1 MAVGPVGNV
10 ASTLAAVAVRRAGLD
25 ALSQLEGV
33 RLDDLVD
40 ALAGAAATRRA
51 GAGLGTELAQAAA
64 GLMAG
69 ARGLAERAR
78 ELTNPAG
85 NAFDLRAVTS
95 DNPGR
100 VTGTAAPGARE
111 AEFEVEVEQL
121 AEGQRN
127 VGQRLDPRA
136 ATNVQAGANTFAI
149 DIGGE
154 TRFVTFNVRAGQ
166 NNQTV
171 LESMANAINQA
182 NPGVTADVRTAE
194 DGRVRIRITQND
206 TGQEATFAIR
216 DVQGNAVATT
226 GANRVGNQAA
236 NAVYSIDG
244 QQFEGATNTV
254 QLDEGRVQLQLDR
267 VTEGAVTVRVGA
279 DVEGQAAA
287 IQGFVNEF
295 NDQRRFLNQ
304 NAAFF
309 NTDAANALD
318 TVVGANRADLQRIGI
333 TQAADGTLR
342 VDEDRLRAA
351 LAENP
356 GQVREVFNGF
366 DGLARGVERFAER
379 VTTTSPRG
387 FTAGSAVERLLAGG
401 ASNFNAAGALAGT
414 QFGAALA
421 LGLLFDQY
429 F

>member
-1 MAVGPVGNV
+1 VSNALASPLDSGYNSSVTHIVGLPLFPLHTVLFPGQLLPLHIFEPRYRLMVTECLAGQSTFGVVLIQEGAEVGDEATPFDVGTTARIEQVN
-10 ASTLAAVAVRRAGLD
+10 
-25 ALSQLEGV
+25 
-33 RLDDLVD
+33 RLDD
-40 ALAGAAATRRA
+40 
-51 GAGLGTELAQAAA
+51 
-64 GLMAG
+64 
-69 ARGLAERAR
+69 
-78 ELTNPAG
+78 
-85 NAFDLRAVTS
+85 
-95 DNPGR
+95 GR
-100 VTGTAAPGARE
+100 
-111 AEFEVEVEQL
+111 FNIL
-121 AEGQRN
+121 C
-127 VGQRLDPRA
+127 VGQARFRVLSLRHNRPYLSGDVDLWPWEPPAQEQPDPRTA
-136 ATNVQAGANTFAI
+136 HVKSLLTTYLQRLAHATG
-149 DIGGE
+149 
-154 TRFVTFNVRAGQ
+154 
-166 NNQTV
+166 
-171 LESMANAINQA
+171 
-182 NPGVTADVRTAE
+182 
-194 DGRVRIRITQND
+194 
-206 TGQEATFAIR
+206 
-216 DVQGNAVATT
+216 
-226 GANRVGNQAA
+226 
-236 NAVYSIDG
+236 
-244 QQFEGATNTV
+244 NTV

-401 ASNFNAAGALAGT
+401 TPNFNAAGALAGT